1 MQLNIIEKVK
11 QLYKENPSELFYR
24 ALSSLLSMF
33 IVPHI
38 VFLIFI
44 VYMSHNNFFSYD
56 FFIDGLFGM
65 KLFFSV
71 VVISILF
78 MAAYTTSGMIGI
90 IGKKK
95 FKDWWGVYLTNCSVI
110 LILILLAL
118 SEHISWTYF
127 LYIMVI
133 LTTISIHVALLIYRS
148 LRTQFFSLLIISITI
163 PFITIIFASETSRI
177 LSIGLKA
184 FGIGGNE
191 KVEIKIDENR
201 MDKGELLLL
210 TPANIY
216 VKPYDRNGTK
226 IYSFDS
232 IESLY
237 VGKDINL
244 TIPTK

>member
-1 MQLNIIEKVK
+1 M
-11 QLYKENPSELFYR
+11 
-24 ALSSLLSMF
+24 
-33 IVPHI
+33 

-71 VVISILF
+71 VVISIIMMSL
-78 MAAYTTSGMIGI
+78 YTTSGII
-90 IGKKK
+90 VVIGKKK
-95 FKDWWGVYLTNCSVI
+95 FNDWFGIYVLNFLIITIII
-110 LILILLAL
+110 LFAI
-118 SEHISWTYF
+118 SGYISWTY
-127 LYIMVI
+127 
-133 LTTISIHVALLIYRS
+133 LIYLMIIFIAICAHIGLLLYKS
-148 LRTQFFSLLIISITI
+148 ARTQLISLLIISVVI
-163 PFITIIFASETSRI
+163 PSLTVIFASETSQI

-184 FGIGGNE
+184 FGIGGKE

-201 MDKGELLLL
+201 TDKGELLLL

-216 VKPYDRNGTK
+216 IKPYDRNGTR